1 VTRGGRATGNSL
13 VGAALALALAG
24 CRAPEPREAVEA
36 RNRKVVLEN
45 QLIELGKLVEKARR
59 GELVTEGQIAIGVSE
74 SLVQRLLTASL
85 PPDRLIGKRLHIAL
99 DQVEPLFRGGLALIR
114 LRARVSAADLPN
126 AKFDLDIVSGLKN
139 VRLEKG
145 RLLARVSILHF
156 RVVESFAGDVG
167 KNLIEDAVRANLEQV
182 ENLIPALEIPV
193 LLEESVDFGGIKEGP
208 VRVGPGRLPLELGL
222 SHVLPVNE
230 RLWLLVRAEAGT
242 WQSASAKEEA
252 P

>member
-1 VTRGGRATGNSL
+1 VTVRR
-13 VGAALALALAG
+13 ALAAATLLALGG
-24 CRAPEPREAVEA
+24 CRAPEPREDVEA
-36 RNRKVVLEN
+36 RNRKAVLEN

-59 GELVTEGQIAIGVSE
+59 GDLVTEGQIAIGVSE

-85 PPDRLIGKRLHIAL
+85 PPDRLIGRLHIAL
-99 DQVEPLFRGGLALIR
+99 DSVEPYFRGGLALIR
-114 LRARVSAADLPN
+114 LRARVSAPDLPN

-145 RLLARVSILHF
+145 RLLARVSIMHF

-182 ENLIPALEIPV
+182 EGLIPALEIPV
-193 LLEESVDFGGIKEGP
+193 LLEESVEFGGIKEGP
-208 VRVGPGRLPLELGL
+208 VRVAAGRLPLHLGL

-230 RLWLLVRAEAGT
+230 RLWLLVSAEAGT
-242 WQSASAKEEA
+242 WQTVDAKA
-252 P
+252 DTP

>member
-1 VTRGGRATGNSL
+1 L
-13 VGAALALALAG
+13 LGAALVFALVG

-99 DQVEPLFRGGLALIR
+99 DRVEPVFRGGLALIR
-114 LRARVSAADLPN
+114 LRARVSAADLPD

-156 RVVESFAGDVG
+156 RVVESFAGNVG

-193 LLEESVDFGGIKEGP
+193 LLENSVEFGGIKEGP
-208 VRVGPGRLPLELGL
+208 VRVGAGRLPLELGL
-222 SHVLPVNE
+222 SHVLPINE

-242 WQSASAKEEA
+242 WEPVAAKEDA

>member
-1 VTRGGRATGNSL
+1 MP
-13 VGAALALALAG
+13 G

-36 RNRKVVLEN
+36 RNRKAVLEN
-45 QLIELGKLVEKARR
+45 QIIELGKLVDKTRR
-59 GELVTEGQIAIGVSE
+59 GELVTDGQIAIGVSE

-85 PPDRLIGKRLHIAL
+85 PPDRLIGKRLHVAL
-99 DQVEPLFRGGLALIR
+99 DRVEPYFRGGLALIR
-114 LRARVSAADLPN
+114 LRARVSAADVPN
-126 AKFDLDIVSGLKN
+126 AKFDLDLVSGLKN

-145 RLLARVSILHF
+145 RLLARVSIMHF

-182 ENLIPALEIPV
+182 EGLIPALEIPV
-193 LLEESVDFGGIKEGP
+193 LLEEAVEFDGIKEGP

-242 WQSASAKEEA
+242 WQAGAEAKEDA